1 MTVSKCRGGEHQ
13 SLESRDVG
21 RHTIVF
27 GAINPWIGGGIRVL
41 MDLVQHLDRDR
52 FRSVMIGPGAGR
64 LRDWANQQ
72 QVPFEVIAKGDW
84 EGSLAL
90 CRRTIQVAAVLRRH
104 DASVVHAVGPMGYR
118 ALGVAATLTGAVRV
132 CHLGFP
138 PEPGELERSFVAGP
152 DGVVACY
159 DAQAAEN
166 RTEVQRIRPRC
177 RVIAVPNG
185 VDTQRFAP
193 GPPSAEMTAIREG
206 FASVVAILGHVSDVK
221 GYPTFLEAAA
231 LITRTHKSCLF
242 VCIGAES
249 AQPGALATMKNRVTE
264 LGLERNV
271 RFLGFRSD
279 VNEVLRAVDVVTMP
293 SQDEG
298 LPLALL
304 EAMACG
310 RPVVA
315 TPVGG
320 IPEVLH
326 DGSAGVLVP
335 RQDARALAEA
345 VRALLDDTDRRTTLG
360 TKARARVEE
369 RYSVSRFCRGV
380 EAVYEEL
387 LAERRGRFR
396 TAGRATVV

>member
-1 MTVSKCRGGEHQ
+1 
-13 SLESRDVG
+13 VG
-21 RHTIVF
+21 RRTIVF
-27 GAINPWIGGGIRVL
+27 GAINPWMGGGIRVL
-41 MDLVQHLDRDR
+41 MDLVQHLDCRR
-52 FRSVMIGPGAGR
+52 FRSVFVGPGPGP
-64 LRDWANQQ
+64 LQDWATHR
-72 QVPFEVIAKGDW
+72 QVPFEVVATGDW
-84 EGSLAL
+84 EGTLGL
-90 CRRTIQVAAVLRRH
+90 IRRTAQIATLLRRY
-104 DASVVHAVGPMGYR
+104 DASIVHAVGPMGYR
-118 ALGVAATLTGAVRV
+118 ALGLAATITGAVRV

-138 PEPGELERSFVAGP
+138 PEPGELRRSFVAGP
-152 DGVVACY
+152 DAVVACY
-159 DAQAAEN
+159 NAQAAEN
-166 RTEVQRIRPRC
+166 RPEVQRIRPRC

-193 GPPSAEMTAIREG
+193 GPPSADMTAIREG

-231 LITRTHKSCLF
+231 LVTRTHPSCLF
-242 VCIGAES
+242 LCLGAES
-249 AQPGALATMKNRVTE
+249 AQPGALATMKNHVTR
-264 LGLERNV
+264 LGIERHV

-279 VNEVLRAVDVVTMP
+279 VHEILRAVDVVTMP

-326 DGSAGVLVP
+326 DGSAGILVP

-345 VRALLDDTDRRTTLG
+345 VRSLVDDPVRRADLG
-360 TKARARVEE
+360 AQARARVEE
-369 RYSVSRFCRGV
+369 RYSVTRFCRGV
-380 EAVYEEL
+380 EDVYEEL
-387 LAERRGRFR
+387 LAERRGRFKPR
-396 TAGRATVV
+396 GQAAAV